1 MIQGPY
7 SLSKFGKRLQ
17 KDWLCLKIIFRTQEK
32 SEQLEHKLEMR
43 RKQFHVLISSIH
55 SLQGM
60 LDEGDE
66 EVMDVSLENG
76 NTGNTDMQ
84 ILRDNS

>member
-1 MIQGPY
+1 MQ
-7 SLSKFGKRLQ
+7 
-17 KDWLCLKIIFRTQEK
+17 DK

-60 LDEGDE
+60 LDKCDE
-66 EVMDVSLENG
+66 EIIDVSLENDTEDA
-76 NTGNTDMQ
+76 NVQMQ
-84 ILRDNS
+84 DSS

>member
-1 MIQGPY
+1 M
-7 SLSKFGKRLQ
+7 
-17 KDWLCLKIIFRTQEK
+17 QEK

-60 LDEGDE
+60 LDKSDE
-66 EVMDVSLENG
+66 EIIDMSLENDAED
-76 NTGNTDMQ
+76 TTDVQM
-84 ILRDNS
+84 RDSS

>member
-1 MIQGPY
+1 M
-7 SLSKFGKRLQ
+7 
-17 KDWLCLKIIFRTQEK
+17 QEK

-60 LDEGDE
+60 LDECNE
-66 EVMDVSLENG
+66 ETMDISLEKDAEDSDVQMC
-76 NTGNTDMQ
+76 TDA
-84 ILRDNS
+84 

>member
-1 MIQGPY
+1 M
-7 SLSKFGKRLQ
+7 
-17 KDWLCLKIIFRTQEK
+17 QEK

-66 EVMDVSLENG
+66 EIMDVSLENYEDTAAPVKSDG
-76 NTGNTDMQ
+76 
-84 ILRDNS
+84 S